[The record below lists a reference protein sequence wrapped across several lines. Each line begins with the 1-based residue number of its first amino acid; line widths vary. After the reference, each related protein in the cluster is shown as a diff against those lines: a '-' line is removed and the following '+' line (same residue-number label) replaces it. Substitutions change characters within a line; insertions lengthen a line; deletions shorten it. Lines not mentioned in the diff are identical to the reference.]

1 MELLN
6 EANFDEKTK
15 NGVVLVDFFATW
27 CGPCRMMAPILEDV
41 KDELSSSIEIF
52 KVDVDDNE
60 KLARSFGI
68 MSIPTLI
75 LFVNG
80 QQKEKHIGLMQQDE
94 LVDIIKK
101 YI

>member
-1 MELLN
+1 MELIN
-6 EANFDEKTK
+6 ENNFQDKIK

-27 CGPCRMMAPILEDV
+27 CGPCRMMAPILDDV
-41 KDELSSSIEIF
+41 KEELGNSVEIY

-60 KLARSFGI
+60 NLARSFGI

-80 QQKEKHIGLMQQDE
+80 QQKEKHIGLMQQDD
-94 LVDIIKK
+94 LSDLIKK